1 MDKQNIHLFS
11 GVVVR
16 IVRAGEFSLGHV
28 HLVLT
33 APLTRRQQN
42 IPEIV
47 LNIDVHALTDSEIL
61 LIEYFVSAFLFTV
74 VAILVQHKPLKIN
87 ILSWIKHIKDGD

>member
-1 MDKQNIHLFS
+1 M
-11 GVVVR
+11 
-16 IVRAGEFSLGHV
+16 RAGEFSLGHV

-33 APLTRRQQN
+33 APLPRRQQN

-47 LNIDVHALTDSEIL
+47 LNIDVHALTDSKML

-87 ILSWIKHIKDGD
+87 KLS